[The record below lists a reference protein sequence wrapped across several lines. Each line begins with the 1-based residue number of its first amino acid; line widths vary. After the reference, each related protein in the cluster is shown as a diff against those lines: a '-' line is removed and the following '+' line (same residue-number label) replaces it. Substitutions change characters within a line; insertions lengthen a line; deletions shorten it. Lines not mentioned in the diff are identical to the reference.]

1 MEDLCAFFCTLD
13 VPNQE
18 TQTKPAQIISYV
30 IRVFQLTFL
39 FKKDVKV
46 YFTISHLHLL
56 AR

>member
-1 MEDLCAFFCTLD
+1 MLSF
-13 VPNQE
+13 VHWMYQIKKHKQNQH
-18 TQTKPAQIISYV
+18 KLLVIV